1 MPMIDHTGPPNLDLI
16 VKTIEHHGCKLVDID
31 LDKHI
36 LNIEGPEEAQTA
48 CALALEKLLS

>member
-1 MPMIDHTGPPNLDLI
+1 MSDPINSPNLDLI

-48 CALALEKLLS
+48 CAQALEKLLN